1 MDGILRLMEA
11 AIFFAV
17 SAMNPQDTASSPKV
31 VENKPAIVQ
40 QVAESEQQPV
50 LASVPVAASAVE
62 MRDVE

>member
-17 SAMNPQDTASSPKV
+17 SAMKPQDTASSPKV